1 MSEPVTEIARRI
13 RELRE
18 SNDMSPEWAARALG
32 VTVDELRSYESGEED
47 IPVSF
52 LYMAAK
58 KYGVDLS
65 TLLTGENPSDRMY
78 SLVRK
83 GEGVRVERSSA
94 YEYQSLCASFVH
106 KNMEP
111 LLVTVEPKDTSA
123 EPHVN
128 THSGQEFH
136 YLLEGRLRVTVQDQ
150 PLDLNPGDSLIFNSE
165 YPHSLQ
171 ALGDKPAKI
180 LVIIV

>member
-1 MSEPVTEIARRI
+1 MSEPVTEIANRI

-18 SNDMSPEWAARALG
+18 SNEMSSEWAARALG
-32 VTVDELRSYESGEED
+32 VTVDELNSYESGEDD

-65 TLLTGENPSDRMY
+65 TLLTGENPHDRMF

-83 GEGVRVERSSA
+83 GEGVHAERCSA
-94 YEYQSLCASFVH
+94 YQYQSLCATFMH
-106 KNMEP
+106 KSMEP
-111 LLVTVEPKDTSA
+111 LLVTVEPKPPND
-123 EPHVN
+123 EPHFN
-128 THSGQEFH
+128 THSGQEFQ
-136 YLLEGRLRVTVQDQ
+136 YLLEGQLRVTIQDQ
-150 PLDLNPGDSLIFNSE
+150 ELDLNPGDSLIFNSE
-165 YPHSLQ
+165 YPHCLK

>member
-1 MSEPVTEIARRI
+1 MSEPVAEIASRI

-18 SNDMSPEWAARALG
+18 SNEMSIEWAARALG
-32 VTVDELRSYESGEED
+32 VTVDELNSYESGEED

-65 TLLTGENPSDRMY
+65 TLLTGENPHDRMF
-78 SLVRK
+78 SFVPK
-83 GEGVRVERSSA
+83 GEGIRVERCSA
-94 YEYQSLCASFVH
+94 YQYQSLCATFVN

-111 LLVTVEPKDTSA
+111 LLVQVEPKQSS
-123 EPHVN
+123 EGKHFN

-136 YLLEGRLRVTVQDQ
+136 YILEGTMRVTIQDQ
-150 PLDLNPGDSLIFNSE
+150 ELELNPGDSLMFNSE
-165 YPHSLQ
+165 YPHCLE
-171 ALGDKPAKI
+171 ALGDKPVKV
-180 LVIIV
+180 LVVIV

>member
-1 MSEPVTEIARRI
+1 MSEPVTEIANRI
-13 RELRE
+13 RALRE
-18 SNDMSPEWAARALG
+18 SNEMSPEWAARALG
-32 VTVDELRSYESGEED
+32 VTVDELLSYESGEED

-65 TLLTGENPSDRMY
+65 TLLTGENPHDRMF

-83 GEGVRVERSSA
+83 GEGVSVERCSA
-94 YEYQSLCASFVH
+94 YQYQSLCATFVH

-111 LLVTVEPKDTSA
+111 LLVTVEPVSSSGDT
-123 EPHVN
+123 HFN

-136 YLLEGRLRVTVQDQ
+136 YVLEGQMRVTIQDQ
-150 PLDLNPGDSLIFNSE
+150 RLDLNPGDSLIFNSE
-165 YPHSLQ
+165 FPHSLE
-171 ALGDKPAKI
+171 ALGKKSVKV
-180 LVIIV
+180 LVVIV

>member
-1 MSEPVTEIARRI
+1 MSEPVAEIANRI

-18 SNDMSPEWAARALG
+18 NNEMSPEWAARALG
-32 VTVDELRSYESGEED
+32 VTVDELQAYESGEED

-65 TLLTGENPSDRMY
+65 TLLTGENPQDRMF

-83 GEGVRVERSSA
+83 GEGVSVERSSA
-94 YEYQSLCASFVH
+94 YQYQSLCATFAH

-111 LLVTVEPKDTSA
+111 LLVTVEPKPSTEDK
-123 EPHVN
+123 HFN
-128 THSGQEFH
+128 THAGQEFH
-136 YLLEGRLRVTVQDQ
+136 YILEGRMRVTIQDQ
-150 PLDLNPGDSLIFNSE
+150 QLDLNPGDSLIFNSE
-165 YPHSLQ
+165 FPHSLE
-171 ALGDKPAKI
+171 ALDDKPARI